1 MKTPFNRYLHI
12 AFVLMGWF
20 FLLYREE
27 PGTALIYLGLA
38 LAFDPFDAEQ
48 AWKDRP
54 FWQKAVLVAEL
65 IVVLISGILEW
76 QSL

>member
-12 AFVLMGWF
+12 AFILIGWF
-20 FLLYREE
+20 FLLYLEE
-27 PGTALIYLGLA
+27 PATAIIYLGLA
-38 LAFDPFDAEQ
+38 LVFDPFDPEQ

-65 IVVLISGILEW
+65 IVVFICGILEW